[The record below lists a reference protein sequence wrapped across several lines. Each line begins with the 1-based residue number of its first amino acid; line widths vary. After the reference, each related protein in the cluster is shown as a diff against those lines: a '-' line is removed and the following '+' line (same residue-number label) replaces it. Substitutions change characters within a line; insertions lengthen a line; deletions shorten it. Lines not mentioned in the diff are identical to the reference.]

1 MMNTLQA
8 IGFGIVGFAVIVVIG
23 IVVIVRLSDSI
34 AICPTGE
41 TYNATDRYCWNDTA
55 QRSEPGNTGWVTGDY
70 ISGQLGSSGLSGWI
84 PAVIAVAI
92 GGLFL
97 ALFGGKKRY

>member
-8 IGFGIVGFAVIVVIG
+8 IGLGIVGFAVIVVIG
-23 IVVIVRLSDSI
+23 LVVIQRLGNSTGGDSNTT
-34 AICPTGE
+34 AN
-41 TYNATDRYCWNDTA
+41 YLAT
-55 QRSEPGNTGWVTGDY
+55 
-70 ISGQLGSSGLSGWI
+70 QLGSGGLAGWV

-97 ALFGGKKRY
+97 AYFGGRGKGY